1 MNTKLSGGVP
11 QMKKINHKDINDQQ
25 LVDVRTQHEYQ
36 AGHLK
41 NALNLN
47 PGNFKKYATYYLD
60 VNQPVIFIVGS
71 EEESH
76 LEELSESADALGFT
90 QNNGYLL
97 IEEVPKE
104 NLKTTETIPAEDFL
118 NKSDDFILLDVRHPD
133 EITRPAPEKN
143 LVNSPFEDLVNDYQ
157 SLDTSKQI
165 FTLCGSGNRST
176 AAASFLESKGLNPKV
191 IEGGMKAIQEVG
203 K

>member
-1 MNTKLSGGVP
+1 
-11 QMKKINHKDINDQQ
+11 MKKIFYEDINNQQ
-25 LVDVRTQHEYQ
+25 LVDVRTQHGYQ
-36 AGHLK
+36 EGHIK
-41 NALNLN
+41 NSLNLN
-47 PGNFKKYATYYLD
+47 PSNFKTYATYYLD
-60 VNQPVIFIVGS
+60 VNQSIIFIIGS
-71 EEESH
+71 EDEAQ
-76 LEELSESADALGFT
+76 LAELTGVTDELGFN
-90 QNNGYLL
+90 QKNGYLL
-97 IEEVPKE
+97 IDEVPKDG
-104 NLKTTETIPAEDFL
+104 LQTTETIPAEDFL

-143 LVNSPFEDLVNDYQ
+143 LVNIPFEDLVNDYQ

-191 IEGGMKAIQEVG
+191 IEGGMKAIQEIG